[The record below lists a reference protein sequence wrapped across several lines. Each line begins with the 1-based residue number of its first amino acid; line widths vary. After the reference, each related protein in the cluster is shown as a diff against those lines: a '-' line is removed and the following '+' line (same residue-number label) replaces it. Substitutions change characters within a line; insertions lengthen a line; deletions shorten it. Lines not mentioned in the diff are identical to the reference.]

1 MAGVESVRAACWS
14 MGLLTA
20 ALTAGS
26 LLNDVCFGGRFYTGP
41 VLLIPSGIFLAVLIV
56 SFLRERRP
64 LRQAGFYL
72 AHGGILLVIAGA
84 VLYWGMGQEVTFNIP
99 VDRSMSYGEVQTE
112 DQGLVSFGFE
122 ISVPDFKLEYKG
134 EAVSQYRA
142 QLRILEPE
150 SGDTAGGINSETAGG
165 RNSETMSGSGG
176 AAAGT
181 EDGAA
186 AGTATAMRDEVHEM
200 KVNSPVRHGGW
211 KFYLMDYDHESQSY
225 LTLHAK
231 KDPGNRIF
239 AAGLWTI
246 LIGTFLLCFRIGPTG
261 SGSNR
266 FSAGPD
272 NPETWG
278 TDGPTGSE
286 ASRSNR
292 ANSETTGLVPGSV
305 FEPIQTRK
313 AGTAIET
320 A

>member
-1 MAGVESVRAACWS
+1 MRAACWS

-26 LLNDVCFGGRFYTGP
+26 LLNDICFGGRFYTGP
-41 VLLIPSGIFLAVLIV
+41 VLLIPAGIFLAVLV
-56 SFLRERRP
+56 VFFLRERRP
-64 LRQAGFYL
+64 LSQIGFHL

-84 VLYWGMGQEVTFNIP
+84 LLYWGMGQEVTFNIP

-122 ISVPDFKLEYKG
+122 ISVPDFELEYKG

-150 SGDTAGGINSETAGG
+150 P
-165 RNSETMSGSGG
+165 G
-176 AAAGT
+176 AAAGGTVGKT
-181 EDGAA
+181 EGGSMSGSSGEITAGTSGGTAGAGHFTGGA
-186 AGTATAMRDEVHEM
+186 EGGTTAGTAAGSTFGMRDEIHEM
-200 KVNSPVRHGGW
+200 KVNSPVRYGGW

-246 LIGTFLLCFRIGPTG
+246 LIGTFLLCFRIGPNGSGRAVRESGSNG
-261 SGSNR
+261 SGSYCPG
-266 FSAGPD
+266 AGPAKAVAS
-272 NPETWG
+272 
-278 TDGPTGSE
+278 GPMTKS
-286 ASRSNR
+286 A
-292 ANSETTGLVPGSV
+292 L
-305 FEPIQTRK
+305 EPRQTRK
-313 AGTAIET
+313 VGTAIET